1 MLHARRFVL
10 VHSLLPVKVPDVL
23 LDHWDAG
30 QCSNSSQ
37 NSTNSTAAA
46 VAAAAAAAAAAGS
59 AVATA
64 VAVPEAHSSSSSD
77 RSTQQQGQ
85 VASNLKI
92 PSVSRP
98 WLPASFLKQVE

>member
-1 MLHARRFVL
+1 MRFVL
-10 VHSLLPVKVPDVL
+10 AHSLLPVKVPDVL

-46 VAAAAAAAAAAGS
+46 VAAAAAAAGS

-64 VAVPEAHSSSSSD
+64 VAVPEALSSSSSD